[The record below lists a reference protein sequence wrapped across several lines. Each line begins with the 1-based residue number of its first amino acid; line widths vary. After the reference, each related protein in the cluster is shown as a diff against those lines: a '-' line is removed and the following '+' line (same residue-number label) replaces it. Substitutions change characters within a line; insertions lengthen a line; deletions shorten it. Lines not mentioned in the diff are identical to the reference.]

1 MPIKQLKMKKI
12 IILLFFF
19 KAFVANAQINN
30 PNFKHYKLWLDSIT
44 IVLSKIDTVTSLKVK
59 SDSIQYLEKL
69 KKIESTFFDTTLL
82 FKKLS
87 NDTSVISLE
96 LKKSYVLAN
105 LASLHYD
112 IKKFG
117 LAKVSYS
124 DIYAKT
130 TDPIEKEIVY
140 LEISPLSNKK
150 FFTAFD
156 PESKR
161 AIFPIVADYKRNTQ

>member
-1 MPIKQLKMKKI
+1 M
-12 IILLFFF
+12 F
-19 KAFVANAQINN
+19 KVLTTNAQVNN

-44 IVLSKIDTVTSLKVK
+44 AALSKIDTVTNLSVK

-69 KKIESTFFDTTLL
+69 KKIESIFFDTTML
-82 FKKLS
+82 FKKLTTEGS
-87 NDTSVISLE
+87 IQSLE
-96 LKKSYVLAN
+96 LKKSYIIAN

-117 LAKVSYS
+117 LTKVSYS
-124 DIYAKT
+124 DIYLKT
-130 TDPIEKEIVY
+130 TDPLEKEIIY

-150 FFTAFD
+150 FYTAFD

-161 AIFPIVADYKRNTQ
+161 AILPIVADYKRNRQ